1 MQQRLAELLVYM
13 DETRDRL
20 VAEVSSIN
28 PAFAAMK
35 PRADCWSVEENVAHL
50 AMVEP
55 GVARLVCHGIE
66 WGRSNGVGAP
76 TSDDSVLGS
85 LDRYALTEV
94 VRKMDAPS
102 SVAPPTDKRVAE
114 SLATLAASRVRLRE
128 ALVAADQLDL
138 VQVKRPH
145 RILGEIDLYQWAL
158 FVAQHEERH
167 RKQIAR
173 TIAELTELAAESA
186 PIV

>member
-1 MQQRLAELLVYM
+1 MQQRLAEFLVYM
-13 DETRDRL
+13 DETHDRL
-20 VAEVSSIN
+20 VAEVSSTD

-35 PRADCWSVEENVAHL
+35 PRVDCWSVEENVAHL

-66 WGRSNGVGAP
+66 WGRSNGVGSP
-76 TSDDSVLGS
+76 TSDDPVLGS

-102 SVAPPTDKRVAE
+102 SVAPPTDKRVPE
-114 SLATLAASRVRLRE
+114 SLATLATLAASRVRLRE

-145 RILGEIDLYQWAL
+145 PILGEIDLYLRCTARL
-158 FVAQHEERH
+158 PSSGTEE
-167 RKQIAR
+167 KADP
-173 TIAELTELAAESA
+173 E
-186 PIV
+186 P